1 MHALTE
7 RELYEALTYAK
18 SIDRD
23 AGAYILEQFQQEQAA
38 FAATIFGIFPNVLA
52 EQDVEL
58 SYLFM
63 DLVFDVLCVFQN
75 VFGPL
80 PDQSD
85 IDADWLEK
93 QAVLLDTEL
102 QSLKSNKDMDA
113 KFRHK
118 LQNRFV
124 QRAKEDNPQ
133 VGLINYM
140 NAAVDEFAREGSHSL
155 EALQTTKALISVVI
169 RLFGNLYS
177 HASKV

>member
-23 AGAYILEQFQQEQAA
+23 AGAYILEQFQQEQTA
-38 FAATIFGIFPNVLA
+38 FATTIFGIFPNVLA

-102 QSLKSNKDMDA
+102 QSLMTEDMNA

-140 NAAVDEFAREGSHSL
+140 NAAVDEFAKEGSHSV

-169 RLFGNLYS
+169 RLFGNLYTHTS
-177 HASKV
+177 

>member
-23 AGAYILEQFQQEQAA
+23 AGAYILEQFHQEQSA
-38 FAATIFGIFPNVLA
+38 FATTIFGIFPNVLA
-52 EQDVEL
+52 EQDIEL

-75 VFGPL
+75 IFGPL

-85 IDADWLEK
+85 IDADWLDK
-93 QAVLLDTEL
+93 QAFLLDAEL
-102 QSLKSNKDMDA
+102 QSLMTNRDMEP
-113 KFRHK
+113 KIRNK
-118 LQNRFV
+118 LQTRFV

-133 VGLINYM
+133 IGLINYM
-140 NAAVDEFAREGSHSL
+140 NAAVDQFAIESSHSL

-177 HASKV
+177 HTGNA